1 MKVVIKKTG
10 INGEGIGYI
19 DRLPVFVAGAL
30 VDEEV
35 DIRVVERKKRYAIG
49 EVNRIIKK
57 SKDRIQPKCRM
68 QHICGGCPLMIAR
81 YPRQLEYIKDVLKQS
96 LIKYAQVNPRKIQNV
111 LPSAYI
117 FGYRNQIKMPCAME
131 EKRLGSGLFM
141 PNSNYFIDIRRCFV
155 N

>member
-68 QHICGGCPLMIAR
+68 QHICGL
-81 YPRQLEYIKDVLKQS
+81 S
-96 LIKYAQVNPRKIQNV
+96 LIHIFPINNGERQGV
-111 LPSAYI
+111 L
-117 FGYRNQIKMPCAME
+117 
-131 EKRLGSGLFM
+131 
-141 PNSNYFIDIRRCFV
+141 SNRAS
-155 N
+155 